1 MLDALFRN
9 RTQVKDP
16 NAEKQAGEGDGGL
29 FNLAGQS
36 VLLTGGGQG
45 LGKSMALGL
54 AAFGAKVAIIDLNP
68 ESARCTASEIEQVE
82 GKSMAIHGDIT
93 VEADVRMAVDTVVEA
108 WGRLDVLVNNAASA
122 FIKPAEETTLEEFRA
137 LYEVGVVGMFNCSQA
152 AFGPMSRQGSGSIIN
167 IASICGLTVLVPWKH
182 ACYNS
187 AKAAVIHLTR
197 SLAVEWAPHGI
208 RVNAI
213 APGFMATPAMLQ
225 LRDDDPETW
234 KYLMSRVPLKRPGDP
249 AELHGAA
256 IFLASQA
263 SSYMT
268 GQVLALDGGHLCS

>member
-1 MLDALFRN
+1 MLDVLFKRKSPS
-9 RTQVKDP
+9 R
-16 NAEKQAGEGDGGL
+16 NAENQNGESGL
-29 FNLAGQS
+29 FSLAGQNI
-36 VLLTGGGQG
+36 LLTGGGQG

-54 AAFGAKVAIIDLNP
+54 AAHGANVAIIDLNADT
-68 ESARCTASEIEQVE
+68 ARSTANEIEKLE
-82 GKSMAIHGDIT
+82 RRSMAIQGDVT
-93 VEADVRMAVDTVVEA
+93 VEADVRNAIDSIVKT
-108 WGRLDVLVNNAASA
+108 WGRLDVLVNNAATA
-122 FIKPAEETTLEEFRA
+122 FIKPAEETTPEEFRA
-137 LYEVGVVGMFNCSQA
+137 LYEVGVVGLFNCSRA
-152 AFGPMSRQGSGSIIN
+152 AFGPMSHQGSGSIIN
-167 IASICGLTVLVPWKH
+167 IASICGATVLVPWKH

-187 AKAAVIHLTR
+187 AKAAVIHLTK

-225 LRDDDPETW
+225 MRDGDPETW
-234 KYLMSRVPLKRPGDP
+234 KQLMFRVPMKRPGEI

-256 IFLASQA
+256 IFLASRA